1 MNLVVRPAAAA
12 DLEEVFLW
20 YEGQRPGLGDQFL
33 DAVEQVFRAVLEN
46 PRRYR
51 VVHRDTRRAHVRRF
65 PYSVFYRITGDDVVV
80 VACFH
85 GSRDPRQ
92 WEGRH

>member
-20 YEGQRPGLGDQFL
+20 YDGQRAGLGDLFL

-65 PYSVFYRITGDDVVV
+65 PYSVFYRIVGDDVVV
-80 VACFH
+80 VGCFH
-85 GSRDPRQ
+85 GSRNPRR
-92 WEGRH
+92 WEGRR

>member
-12 DLEEVFLW
+12 DLEEAFAW
-20 YEGQRPGLGDQFL
+20 YEAQRLGLGQEFL
-33 DAVEQVFRAVLEN
+33 AAVDLVFQTVRET

-51 VVHRDTRRAHVRRF
+51 VVYRDTRRAHVRRF
-65 PYSVFYRITGDDVVV
+65 PYGVFYRQVGDDVVV

-85 GSRDPRQ
+85 AGRSPRR
-92 WEGRH
+92 WGGRN